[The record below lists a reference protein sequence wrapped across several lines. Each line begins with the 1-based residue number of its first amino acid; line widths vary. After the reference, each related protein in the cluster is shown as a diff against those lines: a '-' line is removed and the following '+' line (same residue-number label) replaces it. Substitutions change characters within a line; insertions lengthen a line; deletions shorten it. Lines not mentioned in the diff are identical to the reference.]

1 MTLKLQKPAASV
13 YPADSDSANQCERY
27 AEHCR
32 VQLRTQKADNIPLKI
47 RKGVTAEKPTF
58 EPTFISVSGGQSAG
72 RYRDFVYSPNDKILT
87 MLGVDP
93 KERENFPSAATE
105 RKAICDK
112 VLGYLLKRCRYAR
125 NEFALGFKK
134 KMVHQLSLKFEKLE
148 ELVDNECS
156 CVTFKES
163 SRESMTTVRNADP
176 VDRRKMMLLKSS
188 DTGPN
193 MRNLQS
199 GMSANRKLL
208 LEKANRT
215 RSAGN
220 V

>member
-1 MTLKLQKPAASV
+1 M
-13 YPADSDSANQCERY
+13 
-27 AEHCR
+27 
-32 VQLRTQKADNIPLKI
+32 KI
-47 RKGVTAEKPTF
+47 RKGITAETPTF
-58 EPTFISVSGGQSAG
+58 EPTFISVAGGQSAG

-93 KERENFPSAATE
+93 HEREKFPSAATE

-112 VLGYLLKRCRYAR
+112 MLGYLLKRCRYPR
-125 NEFALGFKK
+125 NDFALEFKRRLID
-134 KMVHQLSLKFEKLE
+134 QLSIKFEKLK

-156 CVTFKES
+156 CVTFQES

-176 VDRRKMMLLKSS
+176 VDRRKMMLMKS
-188 DTGPN
+188 TGSGTST
-193 MRNLQS
+193 RNLQT

-215 RSAGN
+215 RSVGDN
-220 V
+220 